1 MLGWTR
7 SVVPDSRFVVGR
19 AEALPVAG
27 SLHYVDLGKFFPEAS
42 RVLGA
47 EGELVVYDFSPQVNE
62 WFGAFMTR
70 YPTPP
75 FSGRILTPDLLAPLA
90 PGFRPIGPEWYE
102 ESLPLDH
109 SFYVDYAMT
118 EANVAAAVRA
128 GVDEEASRELRHA
141 TIVSVSGA

>member
-1 MLGWTR
+1 MPKGAGFGWPDDGDPLRRGSLALAQAEFAQDPGVGMPYPLVSDERARSRASAVPAVICSFSTGARVPMLGWTR

-70 YPTPP
+70 YPTP
-75 FSGRILTPDLLAPLA
+75 R
-90 PGFRPIGPEWYE
+90 FRGE
-102 ESLPLDH
+102 
-109 SFYVDYAMT
+109 F
-118 EANVAAAVRA
+118 
-128 GVDEEASRELRHA
+128 
-141 TIVSVSGA
+141 